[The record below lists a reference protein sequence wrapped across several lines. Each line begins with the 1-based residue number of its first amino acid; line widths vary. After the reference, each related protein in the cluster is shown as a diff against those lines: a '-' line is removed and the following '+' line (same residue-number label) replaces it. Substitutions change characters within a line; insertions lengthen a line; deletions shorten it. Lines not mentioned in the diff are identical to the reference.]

1 MVTVGRAND
10 LLGSWDS
17 KFGIDLVLGA
27 TKPEDVVLTRLG
39 DRYAS
44 YHIMRGHV
52 AQGSLVTRVGGISH
66 ANRTH
71 LVSHRPTDS
80 ECHVLLM

>member
-1 MVTVGRAND
+1 VVTVGRAND

-39 DRYAS
+39 DR
-44 YHIMRGHV
+44 
-52 AQGSLVTRVGGISH
+52 
-66 ANRTH
+66 
-71 LVSHRPTDS
+71 
-80 ECHVLLM
+80 